1 MKEHHIT
8 SDIHLAMMPKPTGVA
23 SLIEAELDR
32 LDTTH
37 NMIRP
42 IKRTYK
48 DLPDMTPTGPV
59 TIHHIGDFV

>member
-1 MKEHHIT
+1 MKEHHTT
-8 SDIHLAMMPKPTGVA
+8 SDIHLAMMPKPTGV
-23 SLIEAELDR
+23 R
-32 LDTTH
+32 LGITH